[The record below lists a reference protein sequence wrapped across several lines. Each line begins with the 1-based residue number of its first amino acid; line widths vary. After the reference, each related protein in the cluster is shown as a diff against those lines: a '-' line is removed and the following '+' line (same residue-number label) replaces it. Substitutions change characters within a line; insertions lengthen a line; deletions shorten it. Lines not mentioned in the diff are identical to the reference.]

1 MKPFNKDYVISL
13 TLRHMKNDIEFSISK
28 TLSRVGEF
36 EGDAVKSMEL
46 MQTLSILHEM
56 KRDIE
61 KMNAAIANKVG
72 DLTNVSS

>member
-13 TLRHMKNDIEFSISK
+13 TLRNMKNDIEFSISK
-28 TLSRVGEF
+28 TLSRVSEF

>member
-1 MKPFNKDYVISL
+1 
-13 TLRHMKNDIEFSISK
+13 
-28 TLSRVGEF
+28 VGEF